1 MLTLRP
7 FDDPQFAVIGEV
19 VDFAT
24 QIILEVRRVP
34 EVSLTF
40 NYEQGLTFMHS
51 HDIAHGYVRLGSR
64 QVNRQNRINKDQ
76 RLHRREYHDG
86 RSF

>member
-1 MLTLRP
+1 MAAYYLAEQRQAL
-7 FDDPQFAVIGEV
+7 
-19 VDFAT
+19 T

-34 EVSLTF
+34 EVSLTSEF

-51 HDIAHGYVRLGSR
+51 HDIAHWYVRLGSR